1 MILNGKKEIGNVK
14 DDALLIFFLIFGFAD
29 TFKSC
34 QEKQNMS
41 KLLMAS
47 MLNRNSFYVHYTG
60 LDERGDTT
68 FQFPDV

>member
-41 KLLMAS
+41 KLLIAS
-47 MLNRNSFYVHYTG
+47 ILDHNS
-60 LDERGDTT
+60 
-68 FQFPDV
+68 